1 MKNKEMKF
9 LDRKELILSFFS
21 IVVFIVFA
29 YDSYKIK
36 TLTERIDT
44 LSSDLTAL
52 ESDVSSTTNI
62 IKENLAKTHNTLTNA
77 INEERQNVGFI
88 AQKIGSYEQQVGT
101 ITGTVDTLQKLSKTD
116 KQLLQKYS
124 KVFFLNEYY
133 APARLEEIPNDYK
146 YTDSK
151 VVKIQADTW
160 PYLKHLIDDS
170 RLNNV
175 TLYVDSGYR
184 SFSEQQALKSKYKI
198 IYGAGT
204 ANQFSADQGY
214 SEHQLG
220 TAVDFITTGLGGE
233 LDGFDKTAAY
243 NWLLANAYKYGF
255 ILSYPKDNKFYVF
268 EPWHWRFV
276 GVKLA
281 TDLHNQGKNFY
292 DLDQRNIDEYL
303 VSVF

>member
-1 MKNKEMKF
+1 MKNKDIKPI
-9 LDRKELILSFFS
+9 DKKDLIISIFT
-21 IVVFIVFA
+21 IVVFIAFA

-36 TLTERIDT
+36 TLTNKIDS
-44 LSSDLTAL
+44 LSSDLVVL
-52 ESDVSSTTNI
+52 ESNVSSTTNI

-88 AQKIGSYEQQVGT
+88 AQKIGSYEQQVGS

-133 APARLEEIPNDYK
+133 APARLEEVTSDYK
-146 YTDSK
+146 YSDTK

-160 PYLKHLIDDS
+160 PYLKHLIDDA
-170 RLNNV
+170 RVNGV
-175 TLYVDSGYR
+175 TIFVESGYR
-184 SFSEQQALKSKYKI
+184 SFSEQQALKSKYKVV
-198 IYGAGT
+198 YGAGT

-220 TAVDFITTGLGGE
+220 TAVDFITVGLGGE
-233 LDGFDKTAAY
+233 LDGFDKTTAY